1 MVAALNRENEVYL
14 AVESGELS
22 IDTQGRVWR
31 HAARRAN
38 RWKPGEAVSIPCE
51 PRRAEH
57 LAGKYQQVR
66 VMFGGKRIH
75 ALAHRLVWR
84 HFNGPIPAGLTVN
97 HKNGRHTDNR
107 PSNLELSTSPEQT
120 RHSRKVLRRGIRNQY
135 GPLNPA
141 AKLST
146 EQVQEICSRRA
157 DGELLR
163 VLAADYGVSQQTIS
177 KIARGDRR
185 LLG

>member
-1 MVAALNRENEVYL
+1 MVAALNRENEVYR

-22 IDTQGRVWR
+22 IDSQGRVWR

-38 RWKPGEAVSIPCE
+38 RWTGCTVTIPCA
-51 PRRAEH
+51 PRRAENQ
-57 LAGKYQQVR
+57 AGKYQQVR
-66 VMFGGKRIH
+66 VMFDGKRIH

-84 HFNGPIPAGLTVN
+84 HFNGPIPPGLTVN
-97 HKNGRHTDNR
+97 HKNGRQSDNR
-107 PSNLELSTSPEQT
+107 PSNLELSTNPDQA
-120 RHSRKVLRRGIRNQY
+120 RHARKTLRRGNLNQF
-135 GPLNPA
+135 GPLNPM
-141 AKLST
+141 AKLTT

-163 VLAADYGVSQQTIS
+163 VLAAEFGVTQQTIS
-177 KIARGDRR
+177 RIARGDRR

>member
-1 MVAALNRENEVYL
+1 MVAALNRENEVYR

-22 IDTQGRVWR
+22 IDSQGRIWR
-31 HAARRAN
+31 LAARRAN
-38 RWKPGEAVSIPCE
+38 RWGAGTVTIPCT
-51 PRRAEH
+51 PRRAENQT
-57 LAGKYQQVR
+57 GKYQQVR
-66 VMFGGKRIH
+66 VMFDGKRIH

-84 HFNGPIPAGLTVN
+84 HFNGPIPPGLTVN
-97 HKNGRHTDNR
+97 HKNGRQSDNR

-120 RHSRKVLRRGIRNQY
+120 RHSRRTLRRG
-135 GPLNPA
+135 PLNQFGPRNPM

-157 DGELLR
+157 DGELLTSI
-163 VLAADYGVSQQTIS
+163 AADYGVAQQTIS
-177 KIARGDRR
+177 KITRGDRR